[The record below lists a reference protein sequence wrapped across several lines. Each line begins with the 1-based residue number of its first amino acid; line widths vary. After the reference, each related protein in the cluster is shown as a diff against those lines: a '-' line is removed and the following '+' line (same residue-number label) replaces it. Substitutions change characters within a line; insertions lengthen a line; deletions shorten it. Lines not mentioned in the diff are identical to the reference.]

1 MERLAMISAPLPPDE
16 EERLRHLEELKIL
29 DTEIDKNLDAITKL
43 AAEICETKIS
53 LVSLV
58 DRDRQ
63 WFKSRFGL
71 EATETPRE
79 YAFCAHAIL
88 GDELFEIEDSR
99 NDERFHDN
107 PLVTGPPN
115 VIFYAGYPIEVNGGH
130 KIGTL
135 CAIDDKPRKLNDFQ
149 KRTLKALGK
158 QVSQIVQIRYK
169 LDQFSEAQAKDA
181 VLALAVT
188 YNHEFNNKL
197 AASMMALELV
207 EDKIGPTIYKNIMKP
222 LEDLV
227 EQIKTIEDTLK
238 KSGFEYEPYV
248 GETKMIKL

>member
-1 MERLAMISAPLPPDE
+1 MISAPLAPDE
-16 EERLRHLEELKIL
+16 EERIKKLQELKIL
-29 DTEIDKNLDAITKL
+29 DTEIDKNLDSITKL

-63 WFKSRFGL
+63 WFKSRFGID
-71 EATETPRE
+71 ATETPRE

-88 GDELFEIEDSR
+88 QNDLFEIEDSR
-99 NDERFHDN
+99 EDERFSDN

-115 VIFYAGYPIEVNGGH
+115 VIFYAGYPIEVSGGH

-135 CAIDDKPRKLNDFQ
+135 CAIDSKPHKLNEFQ
-149 KRTLKALGK
+149 KKTLKALAR
-158 QVSQIVQIRYK
+158 QVSQIVQLRNK

-188 YNHEFNNKL
+188 YNHQFNNKL

-207 EDKIGPTIYKNIMKP
+207 ENKIGPVVYKNIMKP
-222 LEDLV
+222 LVALV
-227 EQIKTIEDTLK
+227 EQIKKIEDTLK

-248 GETKMIKL
+248 GDTKMIKLE